1 MKLCP
6 QKRIRLLSGLS
17 VCLVAFLVAPLLL
30 VGTSCR
36 ASEESTS
43 SFFLM
48 DTQIT
53 VTLYTDRSTAE
64 PIFLQCRSLLSG
76 LDALWA
82 KETAGSD
89 IDRLNRSDTGIDD
102 ADARTVELIRK
113 ALQVAADTGGAF
125 DPTVAPLT
133 DLWRAAGEANR
144 LPTDAEMQKSLG
156 KVSYRKLSVD
166 GQSIRKGLST
176 LTVDL
181 GGIGK
186 GAAISLLRDYLQTT
200 GVSGGLISFGSNV
213 AVFGKKPDGTPFRIA
228 LRDPGR
234 EDGIAGTLLLSSDTV
249 LSVSG
254 DYERYVT
261 IDGTRYHYLYDPSTG
276 YPAENGLCSVAVLT
290 ADGALAD
297 ALSTALFV
305 MGEEKALK
313 YYTAH
318 TGEPFE
324 AIFLRH
330 DGTVRVTK
338 GLEGGSQWTEAGR

>member
-1 MKLCP
+1 MKTRFSL
-6 QKRIRLLSGLS
+6 KFRLLS
-17 VCLVAFLVAPLLL
+17 AFLTVFLIVPFLFAG
-30 VGTSCR
+30 VSCKS
-36 ASEESTS
+36 AEESTS

-53 VTLYTDRSTAE
+53 VTLYCSRSTAK
-64 PIFLQCRSLLSG
+64 PIFRQCRALLSE
-76 LDALWA
+76 LDSLWA
-82 KETAGSD
+82 KEVEGSD

-102 ADARTVELIRK
+102 ADGRTTELIRK
-113 ALQVAADTGGAF
+113 ALQVAAATDGAF

-133 DLWRAAGEANR
+133 ELWRAAGSANR
-144 LPTDAEMQKSLG
+144 LPTDAELQEARK
-156 KVSYRKLSVD
+156 KVSYQRLSVPGD
-166 GQSIRKGLST
+166 SVIRKDDPA

-186 GAAISLLRDYLQTT
+186 GAAISILRDYLQTT
-200 GVSGGLISFGSNV
+200 GISGGLISFGSNV
-213 AVFGKKPDGTPFRIA
+213 AVFGKKPDDSPFRIA
-228 LRDPGR
+228 LRDPAR
-234 EDGIAGTLLLSSDTV
+234 ESGIAGALRLSSDVV

-261 IDGTRYHYLYDPSTG
+261 IDGKRYHHLYDPSTG
-276 YPAENGLCSVAVLT
+276 YPAETGLCSVAVLT

-305 MGEEKALK
+305 MGEEKALA
-313 YYTAH
+313 YYAEH
-318 TGEPFE
+318 SGEPFE

-338 GLEGGSQWTEAGR
+338 GLEESGNWVMEAS